1 MRQYGKI
8 DQLLMQLDQGL
19 RTSFSPQRHAE
30 RPSPA
35 IGMEEGTLSEQQRKH
50 AAGLMRINH
59 TGEVCAQALYY
70 GQAATAKDEH
80 TKQHMEHAA
89 VEETDHLV
97 WCEQRLDKLD
107 ASPSVFNPAFYAG
120 SFAIGALAGLSG
132 DRTSYG
138 FVVET
143 ERQVEAHLEGH
154 LQALPQADQASLAV
168 VQQMMH
174 DEARH
179 ADEAEDQGG
188 QRLPR
193 PVQGIMQLC
202 ANVMRE
208 ISYRW

>member
-1 MRQYGKI
+1 MRRY
-8 DQLLMQLDQGL
+8 DAVDRLLMQLDQGL
-19 RTSFSPQRHAE
+19 RTSFSPARHAE

-35 IGMEEGTLSEQQRKH
+35 KGMAEGVLSEQQRKH

-70 GQAATAKDEH
+70 GQAATAKDAG
-80 TKQHMEHAA
+80 TRRHMEHAA
-89 VEETDHLV
+89 IEETDHLV
-97 WCEQRLDKLD
+97 WCEHRLDKLD
-107 ASPSVFNPAFYAG
+107 ARPSVFNPAFYAG
-120 SFAIGALAGLSG
+120 SFAIGALAGLAG

-168 VQQMMH
+168 VEQMMQ

-179 ADEAEDQGG
+179 ADQAEDQGG
-188 QRLPR
+188 QRLPA
-193 PVQGIMQLC
+193 PVQGIMQFC